1 MGFHEQVAVKDL
13 RRLGGDQAAA
23 VQRMEPAVVAA
34 DLDRILER
42 DAVNGSSGRFHHGR
56 ALVIPV
62 RAGKGRAP
70 SWTMT
75 TSTSRLTAM
84 RPL

>member
-42 DAVNGSSGRFHHGR
+42 M
-56 ALVIPV
+56 P
-62 RAGKGRAP
+62 
-70 SWTMT
+70 
-75 TSTSRLTAM
+75 
-84 RPL
+84 